1 MIKTAVNNSLI
12 FLFQGPAIEAAFN
25 ILQEKERCTIRFKDV
40 NRIMLKIVER
50 DKGKWCYKLGNLQQI
65 TRDRVKLA
73 LCSRSV
79 RRRPAIML
87 MC

>member
-1 MIKTAVNNSLI
+1 
-12 FLFQGPAIEAAFN
+12 
-25 ILQEKERCTIRFKDV
+25 
-40 NRIMLKIVER
+40 MLKIVER

-65 TRDRVKLA
+65 TCDRVKLA